1 MKQVCSQCHA
11 STLVT
16 RVFDQAEKVLADTNT
31 KVQAAKDIV
40 DELRKDNLISG
51 PPFSNPIDFTY
62 FDLWH
67 YDGRTSKH
75 GAFMGGADFVQWHGN
90 YPILSKTVELKARA
104 EELRKGHGSAQTT
117 SRTSQAGAQ

>member
-1 MKQVCSQCHA
+1 
-11 STLVT
+11 
-16 RVFDQAEKVLADTNT
+16 
-31 KVQAAKDIV
+31 
-40 DELRKDNLISG
+40 LRKDNLISG

-104 EELRKGHGSAQTT
+104 EELRKGHGSAQTS